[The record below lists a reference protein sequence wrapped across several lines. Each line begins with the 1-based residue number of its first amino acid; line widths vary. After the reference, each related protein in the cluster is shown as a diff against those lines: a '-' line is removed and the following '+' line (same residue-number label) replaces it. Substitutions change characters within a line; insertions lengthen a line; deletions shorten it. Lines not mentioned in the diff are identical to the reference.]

1 MEYKKIIIPLIL
13 AIFLLGITSVCASEM
28 DDAIASEDINS
39 VELSIDEIDEDNL
52 KTDDEN
58 IQVAG
63 DDETQGVKKDE
74 GNYSTLAREIGSGG
88 NVELSY
94 DHYTYDECNTII
106 ISVNNSVIDG
116 KGAVIDMAESN
127 IRAFNV
133 TASGVTIKNLVIKNA
148 NYAGKGGAIY
158 FAGQGNL
165 TNCNFTGN
173 KATGGEDSD
182 GGAVYFD
189 SDGTV
194 TNCSFTDN
202 CARGSGGALNINGK
216 STVANCNFTN
226 NKATGNNRAGGA
238 AFFMDNS
245 VVTNCNFINNYATFM
260 GGAFMSFQS
269 LDYSPSITVANSSFI
284 NNTVNAERSSGGAIY
299 SVGVTAINCNFI
311 NNSATESAGAVYA
324 FQRCNVVNCNF
335 ENNIAGSAGAIESS
349 LNAISADTCIFKTE
363 SDTTNNV
370 RILSPSLN
378 VDNFTTFYG
387 SGEKLTLDLKT
398 NSGIPVTDG
407 HVSISVYF
415 KDSNAWVGNYTC
427 SSGEEWSVDLPVGSY
442 YAIFDTEYAGFKA
455 INRTITITMP
465 NVKHYVNVTSI
476 VTDNRT
482 VNITAKSNILKG
494 ILWGG
499 KMLFILPNGTEI
511 TADYAGNGTWWALCS
526 FDELG
531 EYEISAKYVGLE
543 NAAVNNGTVN
553 LVEFKPVYSSLF
565 YEIKSG
571 GDIVLRFDHYT
582 YDEGD
587 TITIA
592 QSGVIDGRG
601 AVIDMAGSNIRAFTV
616 AVSGVTIKNLTI
628 RNVNYARHGGAL
640 YFCEDGFVSDSNFI
654 NNTVTDDDSCGG
666 AVYFN
671 GNGMVVNCC
680 FTNNTAT
687 SDGGAVYF
695 DSWGSVM
702 LSNFTDNKVID
713 SDGWGGAVV
722 IYGGGNVINS
732 NFNNNHAARNGGAVY
747 FFNYGNVVDCNF
759 NDNMVGINGGALY
772 FRCNG
777 SVTNSKF
784 TDNKA
789 TGAYGNGGAVYVK
802 SNIDITDSNFT
813 GNMADMGSAIY
824 LDHEGGSTDLRN
836 ISNSIFLNNKANMDS
851 ETPFNV
857 TMKANNMEIRF
868 QGNDNILNAIFSD
881 IGSKVNITNVTYW
894 GANGIENTGE
904 ETIVPVMTFNEA
916 GQNITV
922 NGVVNG
928 ISINVVKRTDNDG
941 KIVLENVSGEY
952 RITVSHDE
960 DSYYSSARIL
970 FTNRQL
976 SLNVTEITTTNT
988 TVNITAESEIL
999 GDIMPCEVFFITSDG
1014 YCLDANYA
1022 GNGTWWAL
1030 HTFDNCGIYKVNA
1043 SFGGD
1048 YNVSIRNGTITVN
1061 KLKTEITGS
1070 AITATYN
1077 VNKYLVITLKDSSG
1091 KVLSGVEVT
1100 VEVNGA
1106 KTYTTD
1112 KNGQVKVTTK
1122 GLAPKTY
1129 AAKVTFNGNAF
1140 YEKSAKEIKV
1150 TIKKATPKVTAKKKT
1165 FKRSVKVKKYSI
1177 VLKNN
1182 VGKAIKK
1189 AKVTIKIGKKT
1200 YTAKTNSKGKATF
1213 KIKKLIKKG
1222 KYKAK
1227 ISYKGNKYYNK
1238 VTKKVNIRI
1247 K

>member
-1 MEYKKIIIPLIL
+1 ME
-13 AIFLLGITSVCASEM
+13 
-28 DDAIASEDINS
+28 
-39 VELSIDEIDEDNL
+39 
-52 KTDDEN
+52 
-58 IQVAG
+58 
-63 DDETQGVKKDE
+63 
-74 GNYSTLAREIGSGG
+74 
-88 NVELSY
+88 
-94 DHYTYDECNTII
+94 
-106 ISVNNSVIDG
+106 
-116 KGAVIDMAESN
+116 
-127 IRAFNV
+127 
-133 TASGVTIKNLVIKNA
+133 
-148 NYAGKGGAIY
+148 
-158 FAGQGNL
+158 
-165 TNCNFTGN
+165 
-173 KATGGEDSD
+173 
-182 GGAVYFD
+182 
-189 SDGTV
+189 
-194 TNCSFTDN
+194 
-202 CARGSGGALNINGK
+202 
-216 STVANCNFTN
+216 
-226 NKATGNNRAGGA
+226 
-238 AFFMDNS
+238 
-245 VVTNCNFINNYATFM
+245 
-260 GGAFMSFQS
+260 
-269 LDYSPSITVANSSFI
+269 
-284 NNTVNAERSSGGAIY
+284 
-299 SVGVTAINCNFI
+299 
-311 NNSATESAGAVYA
+311 
-324 FQRCNVVNCNF
+324 NVV
-335 ENNIAGSAGAIESS
+335 
-349 LNAISADTCIFKTE
+349 
-363 SDTTNNV
+363 
-370 RILSPSLN
+370 
-378 VDNFTTFYG
+378 
-387 SGEKLTLDLKT
+387 
-398 NSGIPVTDG
+398 
-407 HVSISVYF
+407 
-415 KDSNAWVGNYTC
+415 
-427 SSGEEWSVDLPVGSY
+427 
-442 YAIFDTEYAGFKA
+442 
-455 INRTITITMP
+455 
-465 NVKHYVNVTSI
+465 
-476 VTDNRT
+476 
-482 VNITAKSNILKG
+482 
-494 ILWGG
+494 
-499 KMLFILPNGTEI
+499 
-511 TADYAGNGTWWALCS
+511 
-526 FDELG
+526 
-531 EYEISAKYVGLE
+531 
-543 NAAVNNGTVN
+543 VNNGTID

-654 NNTVTDDDSCGG
+654 NNTVTDGDSCGG
-666 AVYFN
+666 AIYFN
-671 GNGMVVNCC
+671 GNGAVVYCN

-695 DSWGSVM
+695 NSWGSVM
-702 LSNFTDNKVID
+702 FSNFTDNKVID
-713 SDGWGGAVV
+713 SDSWAGAVF
-722 IYGGGNVINS
+722 IYGGGNVITS

-747 FFNYGNVVDCNF
+747 FFNYGNVVNCNF
-759 NDNMVGINGGALY
+759 NDNMVGINGGAIY

-777 SVTNSKF
+777 SVTNLK
-784 TDNKA
+784 
-789 TGAYGNGGAVYVK
+789 GNM
-802 SNIDITDSNFT
+802 NIVDSNFT

-824 LDHEGGSTDLRN
+824 LDHEGGSKYLRN
-836 ISNSIFLNNKANMDS
+836 ISNSIFLNNRANVDS

-857 TMKANNMEIRF
+857 IMNGGNMEIRF
-868 QGNDNILNAIFSD
+868 QGNDNILNAIFSNV
-881 IGSKVNITNVTYW
+881 GSKVNITNVTYL

-928 ISINVVKRTDNDG
+928 VDINIVKVTDNDG

-976 SLNVTEITTTNT
+976 SLNVTEITTTNK

-1043 SFGGD
+1043 SFSGEYD
-1048 YNVSIRNGTITVN
+1048 VIISNGTITVN
-1061 KLKTEITGS
+1061 KLKTEITGA

-1077 VNKYLVITLKDSSG
+1077 INKNLVITLKDSAG

-1129 AAKVTFNGNAF
+1129 TAKVTFNGNND
-1140 YEKSAKEIKV
+1140 YVKSTKDIKV
-1150 TIKKATPKVTAKKKT
+1150 TVKKATPKLTAKKKT

-1177 VLKNN
+1177 VLKDN

-1213 KIKKLIKKG
+1213 KVKKLTKKG
-1222 KYKAK
+1222 KYNAK
-1227 ISYKGNKYYNK
+1227 VSYKGNKYYNK
-1238 VTKKVNIRI
+1238 VTKKVNIKIR
-1247 K
+1247 